1 MVAANTEK
9 PSKSARKREH
19 LALQDLGEALTRLR
33 PSELEALP
41 LDERLVDAVLEAREM
56 RSRGALRRQ
65 RQLIGKLMRHA
76 DAVAIRAAL
85 GRLAQADREAARL
98 FHAAETWRD
107 RICSEG
113 PPAIA
118 GFAAETGADIA
129 VLRHVADELAAS
141 SDEDRRR
148 HLKRKIFREVHARLA
163 RTPDHESR

>member
-33 PSELEALP
+33 PAELEALP
-41 LDERLVDAVLEAREM
+41 IDERLMDAVREARDM

-76 DAVAIRAAL
+76 DAAAIRSAL
-85 GRLAQADREAARL
+85 GRLGQGDREATRL

-113 PPAIA
+113 LAA
-118 GFAAETGADIA
+118 VDAFAAGTGADTVA
-129 VLRHVADELAAS
+129 LRPLAEAFAAS
-141 SDEDRRR
+141 SDEARRR
-148 HLKRKIFREVHARLA
+148 NLKRKIFRELHAALVPTAVDAA
-163 RTPDHESR
+163 R